1 MKTFQEFYQEIYTQ
15 DLVTE
20 NVTIISPEE
29 RAAKEYAKQWVEEA
43 VFWAEK
49 QSEYGLPIINEV
61 LPRIQKRI
69 DEQ

>member
-1 MKTFQEFYQEIYTQ
+1 MKTFAEIHKSMFHEIFRSESLTQ
-15 DLVTE
+15 AKVFE
-20 NVTIISPEE
+20 Q
-29 RAAKEYAKQWVEEA
+29 AAKEYAKMWVEEA

-49 QSEYGLPIINEV
+49 QSEYGQPIINEV